1 MTNLSDVELP
11 EFRAGAKYIAP
22 MDCLIYLR
30 EDCSYRAIR
39 LDAFRTVLLHPT
51 EDRAVG
57 VKLKGMRFV
66 LERLRAILKSVG
78 VDLSLDKVNL
88 ISLWETA
95 CTFYGDELVAN
106 ADSERLKQYEKCA
119 REMLETAGEVA
130 SSELPLA
137 A

>member
-1 MTNLSDVELP
+1 MTNFSDVQLP
-11 EFRAGAKYIAP
+11 EFRDGAKYIAP

-39 LDAFRTVLLHPT
+39 LDPSRTVLVHPT

-57 VKLKGMRFV
+57 VKLKGMQFV

-95 CTFYGDELVAN
+95 CTIDSDELVAD
-106 ADSERLKQYEKCA
+106 ADAERRKRYAKDA
-119 REMLETAGEVA
+119 REMLEDAGEVA
-130 SSELPLA
+130 LSELHLA

>member
-1 MTNLSDVELP
+1 MTNFSNAELP
-11 EFRAGAKYIAP
+11 EFRVEAKYIAP

-39 LDAFRTVLLHPT
+39 LDPFRTVLLHPA

-57 VKLKGMRFV
+57 VKLKGVQFV
-66 LERLRAILKSVG
+66 LERLRAILKSAG
-78 VDLSLDKVNL
+78 VDLPLDKVKF

-95 CTFYGDELVAN
+95 CTVHGDELVAS
-106 ADSERLKQYEKCA
+106 ADAERLKQYAKYA
-119 REMLETAGEVA
+119 REMLETAGDVA